1 MNRFE
6 PRLRRDIGGLAA
18 GLVIALS
25 ALAEAGAAEP
35 LPAADLARTAPGTTG
50 LGRPVGRDVLARLRG
65 GDDIDNQAD
74 IHGEVTGNTAIGVR
88 GGGNA
93 VAGRAFS
100 GSAGINTLIQN
111 TGTNVLIQNALV
123 VNVRFGEGP

>member
-1 MNRFE
+1 MKLFDSGLH
-6 PRLRRDIGGLAA
+6 PRVVAA
-18 GLVIALS
+18 AASL
-25 ALAEAGAAEP
+25 ALALGCAANAGAAEP
-35 LPAADLARTAPGTTG
+35 PRDVDLAAGNPGIGT
-50 LGRPVGRDVLARLRG
+50 LGRPVGRDVLRRLRG
-65 GDDIDNQAD
+65 GDQIDNSAD
-74 IHGEVTGNTAIGVR
+74 VYGEVTGNTAFGTK